1 LKKHKSNVVRI
12 GTETKMTEDG
22 EKYDSTRVIATVNFK
37 VGDDYKTLRFL
48 AQPDGDFL
56 YIGPER
62 Y

>member
-1 LKKHKSNVVRI
+1 
-12 GTETKMTEDG
+12 MTEGG

-37 VGDDYKTLRFL
+37 VGDDYKTLRFV